1 MAIKKYTHAAGGWGA
16 LISTSKHLLKSEN
29 VAKNIRNLLR
39 TNQDKG
45 FDCPGCAWGED
56 GEKGFFHFCENGAK
70 AVNWE
75 GTRRR
80 VNAAFFAQ
88 HPVSWLR
95 KQSDYFLEY
104 QGRLNQ
110 PVRYNS
116 QTDHYEAISWDDAFA
131 LIAKHIKQL
140 GSPNQAEFYTSG
152 RASNEAAFLYQ
163 LFARA
168 VGTNN
173 FPDCSNMCHEATSV
187 GLAQSIGIGKG
198 TTRMEDFAKAD
209 AIFLFGQNPAT
220 NHPRMMDTLYKASR
234 RGASIVSFNNLKERG
249 LERFTNP
256 QNKIE
261 MITNGST
268 PISGHYFK
276 PKLGGDMAAVRGM
289 VKALYEFDQNEI
301 AQGRPS
307 IFDHE
312 YLAAHTN
319 GMEDYLA
326 KVAATPWDDILE
338 QSGLTRKEI
347 DSAATTYRQA
357 KRVITTWAMGIT
369 QHKHSVNTIQEIVNL
384 QLLFGQIGREGAGVC
399 PVRGHSNVQG
409 DRTVGINEK
418 PSAAFNQKM
427 EQVFN
432 FTVPKQ
438 PGHNVVESIKS
449 MLAGESKVFI
459 ALGGNFVSATPDTRL
474 TQQAL
479 ESCHLTV
486 SIATK
491 LNRTHLSP
499 GQDSLILPCL
509 GRTDID
515 LQKQGQQCV
524 TVEDS
529 FSMVHASYGAVAND
543 KEHNDQGEMR
553 SEPAIIAGMAQAT
566 LGSHPVAWLDLIDD
580 YDRIRSLIEQVI
592 PGFAGVNE
600 KIKQPGGFYLGN
612 SARENNW
619 QTPSGKAEIITHDLP
634 EHLLP
639 AKLRAMS
646 DQAVF
651 VLQTMRSHDQY
662 NTTIYGFDD
671 RYRGVFGERK
681 VLFMNAQDIEKIGL
695 KAGERVDIRSL
706 YADQYEREVFGFKL
720 VAYDIPVGNIAAYFP
735 EANPL
740 VALHD
745 SGDLSHTPVSKA
757 IAVTVKKSTETDENI
772 HVVSY

>member
-16 LISTSKHLLKSEN
+16 LISTSKHLIKSEN

-75 GTRRR
+75 GTSRR
-80 VNAAFFAQ
+80 VNAEFFAE

-110 PVRYNS
+110 PVRYNA
-116 QTDHYEAISWDDAFA
+116 QNDRYEAISWDDAFA
-131 LIAKHIKQL
+131 LIAQHLKQL
-140 GSPNQAEFYTSG
+140 DSPNQAEFYTSG

-187 GLAQSIGIGKG
+187 ALAQSIGIGKG
-198 TTRMEDFAKAD
+198 TTRMEDFNQAD

-256 QNKIE
+256 QNKIQ

-268 PISGHYFK
+268 PISGHYFT

-289 VKALYEFDQNEI
+289 VKALYQFDQHEI
-301 AQGRPS
+301 KQGRDS
-307 IFDHE
+307 IFDHDYIE
-312 YLAAHTN
+312 QHTN
-319 GMEDYLA
+319 GMQDYLA
-326 KVAATPWDDILE
+326 QVDATSWDEIVE
-338 QSGLTRKEI
+338 QSGLSKDEI
-347 DSAATTYRQA
+347 ETAALTYRQA
-357 KRVITTWAMGIT
+357 KRVIVTWAMGIT

-418 PSAAFNQKM
+418 PSAAFIKKM
-427 EQVFN
+427 EEVFG
-432 FTVPKQ
+432 FTLPKAH
-438 PGHNVVESIKS
+438 GHNVVESIKS

-459 ALGGNFVSATPDTRL
+459 ALGGNFVAATPDTRL

-479 ESCHLTV
+479 ESCNLTV

-509 GRTDID
+509 GRTDVD
-515 LQKQGQQCV
+515 LQKNGQQCV

-529 FSMVHASYGAVAND
+529 FSMVHASYGAVEND
-543 KEHNDQGEMR
+543 KHNNDQGEMR

-566 LGSHPVAWLDLIDD
+566 LGDFPVDWLSLIED
-580 YDRIRSLIEQVI
+580 YDRIRALIEKVI
-592 PGFAGVNE
+592 PGFTGVNE

-612 SARENNW
+612 SARDNNW
-619 QTPSGKAEIITHDLP
+619 QTASGKAEFKSHSLP
-634 EHLLP
+634 EHLQP
-639 AKLRAMS
+639 AKLRQMS

-662 NTTIYGFDD
+662 NTTVYGFDD

-681 VLFMNAQDIEKIGL
+681 VLFMNRKDIEKL
-695 KAGERVDIRSL
+695 ELSAGERVDIRSL
-706 YADQYEREVFGFKL
+706 YADEHQREVFGFKL
-720 VAYDIPVGNIAAYFP
+720 VEYDIPEGNIAAYFP

-740 VALHD
+740 VALND
-745 SGDLSHTPVSKA
+745 SGDLSDTPVSKA
-757 IAVTVKKSTETDENI
+757 IVVTIKKSAETAENI
-772 HVVSY
+772 NLVSY